1 MGNHACTESAPLW
14 LMTVTRIND
23 YFWRTKECVGRVDL
37 TDGGRGKS
45 YIVALLRT
53 PSVYEFDVAHA
64 TLDLVSAGGLREIY
78 GERVF
83 SGKYVVLRVP
93 EGRNINAEE
102 LALEQAFSA
111 GYLDNCNGIYY
122 WLPDGMRWANVL

>member
-1 MGNHACTESAPLW
+1 MGSHACSEPVAVRT
-14 LMTVTRIND
+14 MTVTRIND
-23 YFWRTKECVGRVDL
+23 RFWRTKECIGRVDL
-37 TDGGRGKS
+37 TEGGKGKS

-53 PSVYEFDVAHA
+53 PTVYGFDAAHA

-78 GERVF
+78 GESVF
-83 SGKYVVLRVP
+83 SGKYIVVRIP
-93 EGRNINAEE
+93 EGRRVNAEE

-111 GYLDNCNGIYY
+111 GYLDNCMGTYY